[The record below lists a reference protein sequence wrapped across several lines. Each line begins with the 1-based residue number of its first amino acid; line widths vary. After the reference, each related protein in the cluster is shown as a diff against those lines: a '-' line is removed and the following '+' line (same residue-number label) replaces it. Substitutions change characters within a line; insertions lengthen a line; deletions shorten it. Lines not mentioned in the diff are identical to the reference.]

1 MASGQWA
8 GAVLLHMGLLE
19 HSRALGPG
27 TAHTTAAAY
36 LYMYVRS
43 RLAGET
49 YVRVYTPLVVL
60 ERS

>member
-1 MASGQWA
+1 MASSQWA
-8 GAVLLHMGLLE
+8 GAVPLRMGLLE

-36 LYMYVRS
+36 LYMYVR

-49 YVRVYTPLVVL
+49 YVRVYTPLVFQ